1 MQQKKKKI
9 HFAWWV
15 LLGLAIMMGVARGGI
30 NNAASLFLTPVSE
43 DLGVGMG
50 QLTLYLSVSSIAMM
64 VFLPFA
70 GKIMGKYDI
79 RMVLIVS
86 ILLQGGA
93 FALFGTMNSV
103 WGWYLLAIPL
113 SVGSVLVT
121 QLAGP
126 VLINQWFKKRN
137 GLALGIMMAAS
148 GMFGAIIQP
157 YVGTLIASQGWRAS
171 YIIVGI
177 AAIVIVIPVVLLFI
191 RMSPLQKGLLPYGL
205 DKAEANDSRQV
216 AQTVENKGVTAAVAK
231 KSLAFYALLF
241 FLFLITAV
249 ASFAQFIAPYAQ
261 SIGYDVQ
268 FAGNVMGVFMFGV
281 LVGSLVFGFLTDKM
295 GAKKTTFFSMFVG
308 LISVFLLIFLPDN
321 PMVFSIAIGL
331 FGFVS
336 SSVGTLGPLLTTSIF
351 GTKEYGAIY
360 GTAALG
366 LALAGITALPAYG
379 FVFDATGS
387 YLYVLYAVAGM
398 ILLSVLL
405 IIIAFK
411 GKEELEKAGQWN

>member
-43 DLGVGMG
+43 DIGVGMG

-79 RMVLIVS
+79 RMILIVA

-93 FALFGTMNSV
+93 FALFGMMNSV

-148 GMFGAIIQP
+148 GLFGAIIQP
-157 YVGTLIASQGWRAS
+157 NVGTLIASQGWRAS
-171 YIIVGI
+171 YIIVGV
-177 AAIVIVIPVVLLFI
+177 AAIIIVIPVVLLFI
-191 RMSPLQKGLLPYGL
+191 RMSPQQKGLLPYGFE
-205 DKAEANDSRQV
+205 KAEGNDSN
-216 AQTVENKGVTAAVAK
+216 AAHTVEHKGVTAAVAK

-295 GAKKTTFFSMFVG
+295 GAKKTTFLSMFVG

-321 PMVFSIAIGL
+321 PLVFSVAIGL

-351 GTKEYGAIY
+351 GIKEYGAIY

-366 LALAGITALPAYG
+366 LAFAGITALPAYG

-387 YLYVLYAVAGM
+387 YLYVLYAVAAM

-411 GKEELEKAGQWN
+411 GKETLEKAGHWD

>member
-43 DLGVGMG
+43 DIGVGMG

-79 RMVLIVS
+79 RMVLIVA

-93 FALFGTMNSV
+93 FALFGMMNSV

-148 GMFGAIIQP
+148 GLFGAIIQP
-157 YVGTLIASQGWRAS
+157 NVGTLIASQGWRAS
-171 YIIVGI
+171 YIIVGV
-177 AAIVIVIPVVLLFI
+177 AAIIIVIPVVLLFI
-191 RMSPLQKGLLPYGL
+191 RMSPQQKGLLPYGFE
-205 DKAEANDSRQV
+205 KAEGNDSNA
-216 AQTVENKGVTAAVAK
+216 AQTVEHKGVTAAVAK

-295 GAKKTTFFSMFVG
+295 GAKKTTFLSMFVG

-321 PMVFSIAIGL
+321 PLVFSVAIGL

-351 GTKEYGAIY
+351 GIKEYGAIY

-366 LALAGITALPAYG
+366 LAFAGITALPAYG

-387 YLYVLYAVAGM
+387 YLYVLYAVAAM

-411 GKEELEKAGQWN
+411 GKETLEKAGHWD

>member
-15 LLGLAIMMGVARGGI
+15 LFGLAIMMGVARGGI

-70 GKIMGKYDI
+70 GKI
-79 RMVLIVS
+79 R
-86 ILLQGGA
+86 
-93 FALFGTMNSV
+93 
-103 WGWYLLAIPL
+103 
-113 SVGSVLVT
+113 
-121 QLAGP
+121 
-126 VLINQWFKKRN
+126 
-137 GLALGIMMAAS
+137 
-148 GMFGAIIQP
+148 
-157 YVGTLIASQGWRAS
+157 TLIASQGWRTS

-191 RMSPLQKGLLPYGL
+191 RMSPLQKGLLPYGS
-205 DKAEANDSRQV
+205 DKAEASDSKQD
-216 AQTVENKGVTAAVAK
+216 AQTAGNKGVTAAVAK

-241 FLFLITAV
+241 FLFFITAV

-268 FAGNVMGVFMFGV
+268 FAGTVMGVFMFGV

-321 PMVFSIAIGL
+321 PVVFSVAIGL

-336 SSVGTLGPLLTTSIF
+336 SSVGTLGPLLTTAIF

-387 YLYVLYAVAGM
+387 YLYVLYSVAAM

-411 GKEELEKAGQWN
+411 GKEKLEEAGHWN

>member
-43 DLGVGMG
+43 DIGVGMG

-79 RMVLIVS
+79 RMILIVA

-93 FALFGTMNSV
+93 FALFGMMNSV

-148 GMFGAIIQP
+148 GLFGAIIQP
-157 YVGTLIASQGWRAS
+157 NVGTLIASQGWRAS
-171 YIIVGI
+171 YIIVGV
-177 AAIVIVIPVVLLFI
+177 AAIIIVIPVVLLFI
-191 RMSPLQKGLLPYGL
+191 RMSPQQKGLLPYGFE
-205 DKAEANDSRQV
+205 KAEGNDSN
-216 AQTVENKGVTAAVAK
+216 AAHTVEHKGVTAAVAK

-295 GAKKTTFFSMFVG
+295 GAKKTTFLSMFVG

-321 PMVFSIAIGL
+321 PLVFSVAIGL

-351 GTKEYGAIY
+351 GIKEYGAIY

-366 LALAGITALPAYG
+366 LAFAGITALPAYG

-387 YLYVLYAVAGM
+387 YLYVLYAVAAM

-411 GKEELEKAGQWN
+411 GKETLEKAGHWN